1 MNANT
6 TKPKSPSKPS
16 IKSKGDAGSSS
27 KITIAPM
34 VEGKKLILK
43 PPRYGYIANRDILT
57 KTTSEIELKNK

>member
-1 MNANT
+1 MNANP

-16 IKSKGDAGSSS
+16 IKSKGDAGS

-43 PPRYGYIANRDILT
+43 PPRYGYIANRDILA